1 MKKWILTETEFKA
14 NTALAYE
21 GLFTLGSGYLHTR
34 GSLEE
39 NAGNDPQ
46 NITAP
51 KQPIANASN
60 FDHAAQVV
68 VSKWGTYVPG
78 VFARHPYMNEEIV
91 NLPYFL
97 SIEPRVSGEK
107 LDALTGKISDYSRV
121 LNMKTASVERNLTWK
136 TAEGNLQVKFE
147 RFISGAR
154 PHLSVQKA
162 IFKNISEKPIKISIK
177 SGIDADI
184 RTNGEDHFIEG
195 GFLNPD
201 INKKLQ
207 CDVSQIS
214 VNQIKS
220 VVTTNIF
227 EYKENGKTVET
238 TGGDTVY
245 TIAQVSANLK
255 TDWNYLPENRRGFFV
270 AEFEIPVGEE
280 LIIEKRAAVTTSRDV
295 GATLAVSQSALAQ
308 QEGQAL
314 PIQKSPE
321 QILSDAQSFSYEQLF
336 EEHKQ
341 YWAER
346 WAKSDVEIEGD
357 DNSLQAIRASIFHLL
372 RCHVTGDSRVAID
385 AKGTAGDI
393 YYGRFF
399 WDTEIYLVPFFL
411 YTDPERAETLVNFRV
426 QTLEGAKR
434 NAAKLGYRGAR
445 FPWESDHKG
454 NDCCP
459 AMNWQYRDH
468 EVHITA
474 DVVYAFAHFAANT
487 SNEYLKNPKTA
498 EVIVET
504 ARYWIDRVDW
514 RKGDNY
520 PSLLGVMGPDE
531 YTALTSNNAYTN
543 YMVKFALNIA
553 AKYGEFGGA
562 TDKEIAQFQEVADKL
577 PIVRSKNN
585 HNLIMQCEEFDS
597 FAEPNFEK
605 WWKDRTK
612 HFAIFAPQERLYR
625 TKCLKQADVLM
636 LIYLFLNKFTDEE
649 IRAAWDYYLQ
659 YTTHDSSLSRGAH
672 AVLASR
678 IGLDEEAFAM
688 FNGCKGQDLNVENGG
703 AAEGIHIAGCG
714 MNWQMVVFGVAGIL
728 NALQSDTFTMQPRL
742 PKQWT
747 KVSFP
752 FVWKGQCLYISF
764 DKHSVS
770 IENRSE
776 KAIEVIVSGKKRTID
791 AKQILSFYL

>member
-14 NTALAYE
+14 STALAYE

-39 NAGNDPQ
+39 NVGNDPQ

-60 FDHAAQVV
+60 FDHAAQMA

-91 NLPYFL
+91 NLPCFL
-97 SIEPRVSGEK
+97 SIEPTVAGEK
-107 LDALTGKISDYSRV
+107 LDVLASKISDYSRS
-121 LNMKTASVERNLTWK
+121 LNMKTASIERNMVWK
-136 TAEGNLQVKFE
+136 TQEGDLQIKFE

-162 IFKNISEKPIKISIK
+162 VFKNISEKTVKIAIK

-201 INKKLQ
+201 TNKKLQ
-207 CDVSQIS
+207 CKISQITEKQ
-214 VNQIKS
+214 VKS

-238 TGGDTVY
+238 TGGDTIY
-245 TIAQVSANLK
+245 TVAQISANLK
-255 TDWNYLPENRRGFFV
+255 GTWNYRQNDRKGFFV
-270 AEFEIPVGEE
+270 AEFEISAGGE
-280 LIIEKRAAVTTSRDV
+280 LIMEKRTAVATSRD
-295 GATLAVSQSALAQ
+295 LAPQTT
-308 QEGQAL
+308 
-314 PIQKSPE
+314 PE
-321 QILSDAQSFSYEQLF
+321 QVLENAQPYSYGQLF
-336 EEHKQ
+336 EEHKA

-357 DNSLQAIRASIFHLL
+357 DDSLQAVRASIFHLL
-372 RCHVTGDSRVAID
+372 RCHVAGDSRVAID

-411 YTDPERAETLVNFRV
+411 YTDPERAKTLVDFRV

-434 NAAKLGYRGAR
+434 NAAKGGYRGAR

-474 DVVYAFAHFAANT
+474 DVVYAFAHYAANT
-487 SNEYLKNPKTA
+487 SEDYLKNPKTA

-504 ARYWIDRVDW
+504 ARYWLDRIDW
-514 RKGDNY
+514 RKGDSH

-531 YTALTSNNAYTN
+531 YTVLTSNNAYTN
-543 YMVKFALNIA
+543 YMVKFALNMA
-553 AKYGEFGGA
+553 AKYGKYWNA
-562 TDKEIAQFQEVADKL
+562 TDEEIVKFQEVAEKL
-577 PIVRSKNN
+577 PIVRSSKNP
-585 HNLIMQCEEFDS
+585 NLIMQCEEFDS

-605 WWKDRTK
+605 WWRDRTK

-636 LIYLFLNKFTDEE
+636 LIYLFLNKFTDGE

-678 IGLDEEAFAM
+678 IGLDDEAFAM

-728 NALQSDTFTMQPRL
+728 NALQSDIFTMQPHL

-747 KVSFP
+747 KAAFP
-752 FVWKGQCLYISF
+752 FVWKGQSLFISL
-764 DKHSVS
+764 DKNSVS

-776 KAIEVIVSGKKRTID
+776 KAIEVVISGKKGTIE
-791 AKQILSFYL
+791 AGKTKIF